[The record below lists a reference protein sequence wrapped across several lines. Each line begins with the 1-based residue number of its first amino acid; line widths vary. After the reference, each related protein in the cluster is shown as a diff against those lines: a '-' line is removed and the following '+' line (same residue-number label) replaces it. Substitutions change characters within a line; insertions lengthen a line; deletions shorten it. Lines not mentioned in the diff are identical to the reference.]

1 MFGREFDSRHLHIKI
16 SSFLL
21 SGKKIDS
28 NHRCGCCFYFYGYIV
43 YSKTVITN
51 EYVPFF
57 NAFKILE

>member
-1 MFGREFDSRHLHIKI
+1 M
-16 SSFLL
+16 L